1 MPIAL
6 FTGKFLDT
14 VLTLY
19 WVWPWCTG
27 QSVPQTGVP
36 QTGVPQTGIFDIR
49 WLQLTI
55 WVG

>member
-27 QSVPQTGVP
+27 QSVPQTVHKWRFTNLCFWHYGGMGV
-36 QTGVPQTGIFDIR
+36 
-49 WLQLTI
+49 
-55 WVG
+55 